1 MNGLPPTAKG
11 LRPMTAL
18 GEHVIIEIPDKGVK
32 LDIVASALAP
42 PDVVLATADLS
53 AGVPSGWTNR
63 SNPGWAA
70 NAVTPTVANGEI
82 SIPASATHYQVFE
95 AWPVTG
101 LTPGD
106 KVAIEFDYDAPA
118 GSHPYVGANTA
129 ADLSGTWFGND
140 LVAGQAK
147 TKQRINF
154 TVPQAN
160 MWILFGNNVPATPT
174 STTTVKF
181 SNIRLLRP
189 FEVAVPP
196 SANPLDMRVWQ
207 GGNLYDPGSYIRKP
221 LLPDAPLLSN
231 SAAIV
236 ADFNRQVAAYYGHM
250 DIGINAWTA
259 PVFYADETTPTGSVK
274 SDSPN
279 QDWAGP
285 MHINEQLAAVPMPA
299 GFAPSAGTDGELVV
313 ILRKKK
319 PDNTYTY
326 SMFEFWALRKDD
338 TGRFTPDQWVCIT
351 GSRTDNIETDP
362 GYYPLLHGTT
372 NGLPWTFYPGATA
385 AGLPNYPLLISAE
398 DIKAGEIDHPLGVF
412 VVEAAS
418 GFVWPA
424 TRTDGG
430 EQVPIKE
437 GMCLRFPVTLNF
449 DNLSS
454 PLARM
459 IGKAVQKF
467 GMYVYDRSGVVGF
480 RGQDPLNL
488 SPDPWWGPDGI
499 LGYPGGNANIYAYW
513 PPVHLAQL
521 PWDQLVAVDPR
532 AGQNLTGG

>member
-1 MNGLPPTAKG
+1 
-11 LRPMTAL
+11 
-18 GEHVIIEIPDKGVK
+18 
-32 LDIVASALAP
+32 
-42 PDVVLATADLS
+42 
-53 AGVPSGWTNR
+53 
-63 SNPGWAA
+63 
-70 NAVTPTVANGEI
+70 
-82 SIPASATHYQVFE
+82 
-95 AWPVTG
+95 
-101 LTPGD
+101 
-106 KVAIEFDYDAPA
+106 
-118 GSHPYVGANTA
+118 
-129 ADLSGTWFGND
+129 
-140 LVAGQAK
+140 
-147 TKQRINF
+147 
-154 TVPQAN
+154 
-160 MWILFGNNVPATPT
+160 
-174 STTTVKF
+174 
-181 SNIRLLRP
+181 
-189 FEVAVPP
+189 
-196 SANPLDMRVWQ
+196 
-207 GGNLYDPGSYIRKP
+207 
-221 LLPDAPLLSN
+221 
-231 SAAIV
+231 
-236 ADFNRQVAAYYGHM
+236 
-250 DIGINAWTA
+250 
-259 PVFYADETTPTGSVK
+259 
-274 SDSPN
+274 
-279 QDWAGP
+279 
-285 MHINEQLAAVPMPA
+285 
-299 GFAPSAGTDGELVV
+299 
-313 ILRKKK
+313 
-319 PDNTYTY
+319 
-326 SMFEFWALRKDD
+326 MFEFWALRKDD